1 VSALVAFL
9 IAARAMHGPLNNT
22 ATQLLEIERN
32 MASIERIRELLR
44 TVPDLADRPDAVP
57 FTGPVRSLR
66 FENVTFRYPGT
77 SDGVQGID
85 FEVRA
90 GERLGVVGPSGSG
103 KTTLVSLVARF
114 YDPSAGRLVLN
125 DRDLRDYR
133 LADLYRHLAIV
144 TQQPFVFETTVR
156 ENIRYGRPGA
166 SDEEVEEAARLAEIH
181 DEIEA
186 LPQGYA
192 TELGAGGRGLS
203 GGQMQR
209 LNIARALLKNAPIL
223 ILDEAT
229 SSIDS
234 IAETRL
240 QAAVAR
246 LLEGRTTFEI
256 AHRLSTL
263 RGVDRIL
270 VLDGGRLVGIG
281 THDELLVTCQLY
293 RALSASQFRK
303 ESTVV
308 PGPGLGVG

>member
-1 VSALVAFL
+1 MSSLVAFL
-9 IAARAMHGPLNNT
+9 IAARAKHGPLNNT

-44 TVPDLADRPDAVP
+44 TSPGLADRDDAVP
-57 FTGPVRSLR
+57 FTGPVRSIR
-66 FENVTFRYPGT
+66 FENVTFHYPDS
-77 SDGVQGID
+77 SDGVHGID
-85 FEVRA
+85 LEVHA
-90 GERLGVVGPSGSG
+90 GERIGVVGPSGSG
-103 KTTLVSLVARF
+103 KTTLASLVARF
-114 YDPSAGRLVLN
+114 YDPSDGRVLLN

-133 LADLYRHLAIV
+133 LADHLRHLAVV

-166 SDEEVEEAARLAEIH
+166 SDADVEEAARLAEIH
-181 DEIEA
+181 DEIA
-186 LPQGYA
+186 TLPLGYE

-263 RGVDRIL
+263 RSVDRII
-270 VLDGGRLVGIG
+270 VLDRGRLAGIG
-281 THDELLVTCQLY
+281 THEELLATCPLY
-293 RALSASQFRK
+293 RALSASQAWE
-303 ESTVV
+303 ESSDA
-308 PGPGLGVG
+308 PSPGLVAR